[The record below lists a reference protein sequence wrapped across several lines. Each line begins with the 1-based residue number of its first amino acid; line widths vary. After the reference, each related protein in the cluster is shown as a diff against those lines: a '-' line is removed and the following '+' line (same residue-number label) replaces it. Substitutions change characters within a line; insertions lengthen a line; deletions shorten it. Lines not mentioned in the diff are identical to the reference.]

1 MIGELYE
8 SGNVISRDGDAMT
21 TLRLDTLI
29 LDKPLSERNVRAKFL
44 VILRVDINWLL
55 NKKEKSHV

>member
-8 SGNVISRDGDAMT
+8 SGNAISRDSDAMT
-21 TLRLDTLI
+21 TMRLDTPI

-44 VILRVDINWLL
+44 VILRVDIIIG
-55 NKKEKSHV
+55 